1 MSQTEHVKEFDDGAI
16 VLIRNPYSAIVA
28 EVFRRFMF
36 EKSGVV
42 MSFNL
47 LKVYQ
52 ALLEMAYHL
61 LVIQIYLGKNLQA
74 REYELEDCYR
84 GLVSYLN
91 MISISCNVFLPFLAQ
106 KLKEF
111 NF

>member
-1 MSQTEHVKEFDDGAI
+1 M
-16 VLIRNPYSAIVA
+16 
-28 EVFRRFMF
+28 
-36 EKSGVV
+36 
-42 MSFNL
+42 FNL

-52 ALLEMAYHL
+52 ALLEMACHL